1 MAIYAVRRLAA
12 LVLVLI
18 AASILTFMI
27 IHLVPGDPVLLML
40 GPGQAVTSA
49 EIQRIRVELGL
60 NFPLYLQYW
69 HWLTGVLHG
78 NFGFS
83 IQQSLPVSTLIGQN
97 IFYTIRLAIGSLIV
111 TIVLGVAA
119 GVFAAVKRGT
129 ILDVGTMVVS
139 LIGLSM
145 PSFWLALL
153 LIYFF
158 AVRIQIFPVFGGTT
172 HSAIVLPSIALGVG
186 GAGVVSRFVRSAML
200 EVVNQQYILVA
211 RAKGVSE
218 RVVMF
223 KHVFRNAVIPV
234 IALVGL
240 QVGYLL
246 SGTVIIEEV
255 FGRPGIGRLLVTS
268 ILDKD
273 YPTVQAIVILVTLM
287 YAATNLAV
295 DFSYALVDPRIVY
308 A

>member
-49 EIQRIRVELGL
+49 EIERIRVELGL

>member
-1 MAIYAVRRLAA
+1 MATYAVRRLAA
-12 LVLVLI
+12 LALVLI

-40 GPGQAVTSA
+40 GPGTTLSSA
-49 EIQRIRVELGL
+49 AIDRLRAELGFNL
-60 NFPLYLQYW
+60 PLYTQYW
-69 HWLTGVLHG
+69 IWLMGVLHG
-78 NFGFS
+78 NFGQS
-83 IQQSLPVSTLIGQN
+83 IQQSMPVSTLIGQN
-97 IFYTIRLAIGSLIV
+97 IWYTVRLTIASMIV
-111 TIVLGVAA
+111 TIILGVLA
-119 GVFAAVKRGT
+119 GVVAAMNRGT
-129 ILDVGTMVVS
+129 WADLATMVVS

-153 LIYFF
+153 LIYVF
-158 AVRIQIFPVFGGTT
+158 AVKIQIFPVFGGTT
-172 HSAIVLPSIALGVG
+172 HSAIVLPSVALGIG
-186 GAGVVSRFVRSAML
+186 GAGVVARFVRSAML

-211 RAKGVSE
+211 RSKGLSE
-218 RVVMF
+218 RVVML

-234 IALVGL
+234 LAVVGL

-255 FGRPGIGRLLVTS
+255 FGRPGIGHLLVSS

-273 YPTVQAIVILVTLM
+273 FPTVQAIVILVTLM
-287 YAATNLAV
+287 YALTNLAV
-295 DFSYALVDPRIVY
+295 DFSYALIDPRIVY